1 MAKSLA
7 DRILAYGPVYEKRWE
22 SAKIDA
28 GRGADVGRV
37 VKMLLANKARY
48 DAVVA
53 GTRVP
58 WWMIGVTHYRESD
71 CSFTRHPHNGDRLT
85 ARTVQVPAGRPV
97 VGNPPFTWE
106 ESARDCYLILKRW
119 QDVLRWDV
127 RTSLGYLE
135 AFNGFGYADYH
146 PSEPS
151 PYLWAATNQSDET
164 GKYVADGRYDPNA
177 PEKQLGV
184 VALMLGLRAAGV
196 DLWPKAPAT
205 STNAK
210 PIPTDKQDNKT
221 MTLGALIVAA
231 IIAAA
236 TWAAGHLM
244 YFIALLAACGIAA
257 AAAYL
262 FLKHKGVLK

>member
-7 DRILAYGPVYEKRWE
+7 DRISAYGPTYEKRWLA
-22 SAKIDA
+22 AKIDT
-28 GRGADVGRV
+28 GRETDVGRV
-37 VKMLLANKARY
+37 VETLLANKARY

-53 GTRVP
+53 GTNVP

-71 CSFTRHPHNGDRLT
+71 CSFTRHPHNGDRLS
-85 ARTVQVPAGRPV
+85 ARTVQVPAGRPAA
-97 VGNPPFTWE
+97 GNPPFTWE

-119 QDVLRWDV
+119 QDVKRWDV

-146 PSEPS
+146 PNDPS

-184 VALMLGLRAAGV
+184 IALMLGLQAAGI
-196 DLWPKAPAT
+196 DLWSKTSAAPAK
-205 STNAK
+205 AK

-221 MTLGALIVAA
+221 MTWGALIVAT
-231 IIAAA
+231 IIATAA
-236 TWAAGHLM
+236 WAVGHFA
-244 YFIALLAACGIAA
+244 YFIAILAACGIAA
-257 AAAYL
+257 AAAY
-262 FLKHKGVLK
+262 FLLKSKGVLK